1 MKTKLSIL
9 SALVCIGS
17 AELLAGTN
25 FDQQMSLQEKQQT
38 GVVNLTLKQRMA
50 LASWIDN
57 NYTSKTPLPPNPSCR
72 EAQAP
77 LAAAQAPNSSQQGPL
92 TLETAPDLPEY
103 NDSNTVSISMILM
116 DGQQISLSNDSR
128 WLVYPQDISIAAL
141 WLSPSIVKIH
151 PGVDPEYNY
160 YMTNTS
166 TNQTIRVKKMA
177 PGQTYAN
184 PLPQQPPM
192 APSESLPT
200 PQGGQ

>member
-1 MKTKLSIL
+1 LTTHKREIKKIVTTLGVMKTKLSIL

-77 LAAAQAPNSSQQGPL
+77 LAAAQAPNSARAGWWRPGWASRRPTVMPAL
-92 TLETAPDLPEY
+92 APWPADQL
-103 NDSNTVSISMILM
+103 
-116 DGQQISLSNDSR
+116 
-128 WLVYPQDISIAAL
+128 A
-141 WLSPSIVKIH
+141 
-151 PGVDPEYNY
+151 
-160 YMTNTS
+160 
-166 TNQTIRVKKMA
+166 
-177 PGQTYAN
+177 
-184 PLPQQPPM
+184 
-192 APSESLPT
+192 
-200 PQGGQ
+200 